1 LELTVLEEKGN
12 MLKIE
17 IRREGHTL
25 GGLLQHELLNDEYV
39 EYAGYDVP
47 HPLVDSMILYI
58 RTVGRKN
65 PRRALKEALQRLKS
79 KLTQFAETFEKAE
92 AAIG

>member
-1 LELTVLEEKGN
+1 MEVNILEEKGN
-12 MLKIE
+12 VLKIE
-17 IRREGHTL
+17 IRMEGHTL

-47 HPLVDSMILYI
+47 HPLVGSMILHI
-58 RTVGRKN
+58 RTMGRKT
-65 PRRALKEALQRLKS
+65 PRKALKEALHRLKS
-79 KLTQFAETFEKAE
+79 KLTQFAESFEKAE